1 MRPVPSTAGPT
12 GTPPRVAGLRVGRAA
27 GSRVRLALAA
37 LTVSAPLAL
46 CGSSP
51 ARAQAVTL
59 EDMNGRRVNLAG
71 PAERIVALP
80 LPSGPTLIA
89 LDRSERRLAGLH
101 PTARS
106 LMIEGPLGRVFPGL
120 RDTRS
125 SLLRAG
131 GGAFMPNVEAIAAL
145 GADLVV
151 QRGELGPNIV
161 RPLEEA
167 GLTVLLVSYGDEER
181 ARSNIRVLGA
191 AIGQSRRAQDLVEWR
206 QNVTDRLEAA
216 LGRIAGDARPG
227 VLFLS
232 GGRGD
237 LAATGSG
244 TPNDHAIRIAGG
256 RNMAGALPG
265 SVRLGIEQVLLW
277 DPDVIVLNSGD
288 RNLTPRSLAADPV
301 LSALSAVRTGRVYK
315 APTGGY
321 RLEPQNP
328 ENPLYWMW
336 LAGILHPSAADFDLR
351 MEFAH
356 AFRLLY
362 GAEPSAAE
370 IDAMLQLSP
379 NRDSAGYG
387 RVSAKP

>member
-1 MRPVPSTAGPT
+1 MVSPT
-12 GTPPRVAGLRVGRAA
+12 GTPPRVAGMRVRRSA
-27 GSRVRLALAA
+27 GSRVRLAVAALAA
-37 LTVSAPLAL
+37 AAPLVSYAPP
-46 CGSSP
+46 P

-59 EDMNGRRVNLAG
+59 EDMNGRRVALAA
-71 PAERIVALP
+71 PADRIVALP
-80 LPSGPTLIA
+80 LPSAPTLVA

-101 PTARS
+101 PSARS

-120 RDTRS
+120 RDTQV
-125 SLLRAG
+125 SLLQAG

-161 RPLEEA
+161 RPLEQA

-181 ARSNIRVLGA
+181 GRSNIRVLGA
-191 AIGQSRRAQDLVEWR
+191 AIGHSRRAQDLVTWR
-206 QNVTDRLEAA
+206 QDVTDRLEAA
-216 LGRIAGDARPG
+216 LARMAGAARPG

-301 LSALSAVRTGRVYK
+301 LSALRAVRTGRVYK

-336 LAGILHPSAADFDLR
+336 LAGILHPSLAEFDLR
-351 MEFAH
+351 TEFAQ

-362 GAEPSAAE
+362 GAEASSAE

-379 NRDSAGYG
+379 NRDSTGYG
-387 RVSAKP
+387 RLSATP